1 MIAGVGIDIVNLH
14 RVARIRE
21 KYRER
26 FINKILGAIEKTE
39 YYSLLD
45 KKNGQKQADLFLAR
59 RFAAKEAISKAIGYG
74 LKNPISLKS
83 IEIRNNSLGK
93 PFVIFSQLICEE
105 LSLTTE
111 NIHISITDDSGFAQA
126 MAILER

>member
-14 RVARIRE
+14 RVARLRE

-26 FINKILGAIEKTE
+26 FINKILGAVEKSE
-39 YYSLLD
+39 YYSLLE
-45 KKNGQKQADLFLAR
+45 KKNGENLADLFLAR
-59 RFAAKEAISKAIGYG
+59 RFAAKEAVSKAIGYG

-93 PFVIFSQLICEE
+93 PFVVLSQLICEE

>member
-14 RVARIRE
+14 RVSRVRE

-39 YYSLLD
+39 YYSLLE
-45 KKNGQKQADLFLAR
+45 KKNGQKLADSFLAR
-59 RFAAKEAISKAIGYG
+59 RFAAKEAISKALGYG
-74 LKNPISLKS
+74 LKNPIFLKS

-93 PFVIFSQLICEE
+93 PFVVFNQLICEE
-105 LSLTTE
+105 LRLTTK

-126 MAILER
+126 IAILER

>member
-1 MIAGVGIDIVNLH
+1 LIAGVGIDIVNLH
-14 RVARIRE
+14 RIARVRE

-26 FINKILGAIEKTE
+26 FINKILGAIETSE
-39 YYSLLD
+39 YYSLLE
-45 KKNGQKQADLFLAR
+45 KKNGQKLADLFLAR
-59 RFAAKEAISKAIGYG
+59 RFAAKEAVSKAIGYG
-74 LKNPISLKS
+74 LRHPISLKS

-93 PFVIFSQLICEE
+93 PFVVFSQLIWEE
-105 LSLTTE
+105 LRLTTE

>member
-14 RVARIRE
+14 RVSRVRE

-26 FINKILGAIEKTE
+26 FINKILGAIEKSE
-39 YYSLLD
+39 YYSLLE
-45 KKNGQKQADLFLAR
+45 KKNGQKLADLFLAR

-74 LKNPISLKS
+74 LKNPISLRS

-93 PFVIFSQLICEE
+93 PFVVFSQLICEE
-105 LSLTTE
+105 LRLTTK
-111 NIHISITDDSGFAQA
+111 NIHVSITDDSGFAQA
-126 MAILER
+126 IAILER

>member
-1 MIAGVGIDIVNLH
+1 LIAGVGIDIVNLN
-14 RVARIRE
+14 RVTRVRE

-26 FINKILGAIEKTE
+26 FINKILGAFEKTE
-39 YYSLLD
+39 YFSLL
-45 KKNGQKQADLFLAR
+45 KKNNGQKLADLFLAR

-105 LSLTTE
+105 LNLTTE

>member
-14 RVARIRE
+14 RVTGVRE

-26 FINKILGAIEKTE
+26 FVNKVLGDIEKSE
-39 YYSLLD
+39 YYSLLK
-45 KKNGQKQADLFLAR
+45 KKNGQKLADLFLAR